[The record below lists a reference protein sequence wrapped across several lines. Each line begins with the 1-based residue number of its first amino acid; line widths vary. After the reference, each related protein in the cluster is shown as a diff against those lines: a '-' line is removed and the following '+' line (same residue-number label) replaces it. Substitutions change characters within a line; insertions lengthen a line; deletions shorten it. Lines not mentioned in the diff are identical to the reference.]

1 MKILVPLDGSDI
13 SHRVIPAVQRMLR
26 TVPNA
31 EFHLLMV
38 LDPREVKE
46 RFDQEVVD
54 SLPVAI
60 GQEVVTPPGPR
71 QVESHGDAL
80 QRVQHEAIEELHV
93 LRQDML
99 ANATTFV
106 RAEYSREP
114 AKKIAE
120 VAAELG
126 VTAIAM
132 ATHGR
137 SGISHLLAGSVTEEV
152 IRHATIPVLVI
163 GPSYVAPKS

>member
-1 MKILVPLDGSDI
+1 MKILVPIDGSDVA
-13 SHRVIPAVQRMLR
+13 HRVLPAVKRMLR
-26 TVPNA
+26 TIPDG
-31 EFHLLMV
+31 EIHLLMV
-38 LDPREVKE
+38 IDPKNVKE

-60 GQEVVTPPGPR
+60 GQEVVSPPGPR
-71 QVESHGDAL
+71 QVESHGEAL
-80 QRVQHEAIEELHV
+80 QRIHHDAIEQLHV
-93 LRQDML
+93 LRQSELPD
-99 ANATTFV
+99 AKTAV

-120 VAAELG
+120 VAQELG

-163 GPSYVAPKS
+163 GPSYNAPKS